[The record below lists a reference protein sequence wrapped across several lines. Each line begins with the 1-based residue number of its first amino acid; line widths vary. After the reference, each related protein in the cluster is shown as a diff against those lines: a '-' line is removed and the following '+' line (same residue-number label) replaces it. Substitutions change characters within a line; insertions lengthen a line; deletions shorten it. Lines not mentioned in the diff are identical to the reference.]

1 MSKYTFDDD
10 LFWHGIDG
18 DLGEIRGCLNSYHIA
33 RRLRVLLCKNEGLRN
48 ASTTIK
54 FNYSIVANNIVDMLE
69 RYRRFTKKP
78 ETLGYKDLYM
88 MFTEDYKAY
97 KTEKAVDKTHVYGA
111 DISIFSDIVNNIKN
125 LVSTCDKIN
134 EFTQL
139 AYRVDTIPETKFT
152 KTTPKDIMEF
162 DMSSIASAIAGD
174 YNDVKIFDTM
184 DIENVNSQEYGK
196 MMCKRTK
203 ALKAEILSTAN
214 KYFGKNSKL
223 GEFNIMDHVN

>member
-1 MSKYTFDDD
+1 MGKYTFDEE
-10 LFWHGIDG
+10 LFWHGIEG
-18 DLGEIRGCLNSYHIA
+18 DLCEIRGCLNSFHIA

-69 RYRRFTKKP
+69 RYRHFTKKP
-78 ETLGYKDLYM
+78 ETLGYKDIYM
-88 MFTEDYKAY
+88 MFAEDYKAY
-97 KTEKAVDKTHVYGA
+97 KIEKAVDKTCVYGT
-111 DISIFSDIVNNIKN
+111 DIAIFSNIVENVKN

-152 KTTPKDIMEF
+152 KTTPKDIMQF
-162 DMSSIASAIAGD
+162 DMSSAASAIAGNFD
-174 YNDVKIFDTM
+174 DNKVFDTM
-184 DIENVNSQEYGK
+184 DVEDVNSQEYGK

-203 ALKAEILSTAN
+203 ALKAEILSMAN

-223 GEFNIMDHVN
+223 GEFNIMDHIN